1 MEQTEVSPRLSQTPP
16 ATIEDGKIIAEV
28 GSTVWIPIEFF
39 VPNPDQPR
47 KWFDP
52 EELAA
57 TAKSYRH
64 FGDVEEAVKVTL
76 RDDGRIAFIIDG
88 ESRWRAAL
96 LPAAGL
102 TGLSA
107 FIKPVMSDDEV
118 YRSSAVANTRRKEF
132 SVIERALTIFEFQQR
147 FNLDQNAA
155 GAELGYEPNSVT
167 YLMPFLDLHEKIQ
180 MLVMQNRLR
189 AGVARQLAK
198 YDITDQLRMLKTI
211 EGAVVKNDGKPIHPN
226 KAARILRG
234 TAEKKKIATKKGTRG
249 RDHST
254 HAQLVSRNLL
264 TQAKNL
270 LDALREF
277 SQLKQA
283 AIKELENPHFLD
295 VERELLSVTKA
306 ANTQIERLSRQA

>member
-1 MEQTEVSPRLSQTPP
+1 MKQTAVSARLSQTPH
-16 ATIEDGKIIAEV
+16 ATIEDGRIIAEV

-39 VPNPDQPR
+39 VPNPNQPR

-52 EELAA
+52 EELTA
-57 TAKSYRH
+57 TAKSYKH
-64 FGDVEEAVKVTL
+64 LGDVEEAVKVTL
-76 RDDGRIAFIIDG
+76 RDDGRIALIIDG

-102 TGLSA
+102 SGLSA
-107 FIKPVMSDDEV
+107 FIKPAMSDDEV

-155 GAELGYEPNSVT
+155 GVELGYEPTAVS

-180 MLVMQNRLR
+180 QLVMQNKLG

-198 YDITDQLRMLKTI
+198 FNINDQLRMLKAI
-211 EGAVVKNDGKPIHPN
+211 KDAVVENGNKPIHPN
-226 KAARILRG
+226 KVARILRG
-234 TAEKKKIATKKGTRG
+234 TAEKKKITPKKATRG

-264 TQAKNL
+264 NHAKNL

-277 SQLKQA
+277 SQLSQPT
-283 AIKELENPHFLD
+283 IKELENPHFLD
-295 VERELLSVTKA
+295 IERALLSVTKA
-306 ANTQIERLSRQA
+306 ARTQIERLSRQA